1 MKMDKTAGEPS
12 IQLPEDIAAL
22 ILSSFRDG
30 GNDVLQQNGMVIWM
44 TGLSGSGKSTIARLL
59 EKKLAEKNLFSV
71 VLDGDELRKTLNR
84 DLGFSDIDRTENIRR
99 AAELAKLLV
108 QKNIIVICSF
118 ITPMQKHR
126 DLAATITGEKYF
138 EVSVNCPLYVCE
150 QRDVKGLYHKARNH
164 EITDFTGIGSA
175 YQPAV
180 SPDLVLNTAVE
191 TPEESA
197 EKLLDCV
204 FPIVKTE
211 SKQQS

>member
-1 MKMDKTAGEPS
+1 MKMEKTAKETS

-30 GNDVLQQNGMVIWM
+30 GNDVLQQNGIVIWM

-59 EKKLAEKNLFSV
+59 EKKLAENNLFSV
-71 VLDGDELRKTLNR
+71 VLDGDDLRKTLNR
-84 DLGFSDIDRTENIRR
+84 DLGFSDMDRTENIRR

-126 DLAATITGEKYF
+126 DLAANITGEKYF

-150 QRDVKGLYHKARNH
+150 QRDVKGLYLKARNH
-164 EITDFTGIGSA
+164 EIADFTGIDSA
-175 YQPAV
+175 YQPSV
-180 SPDLVLNTAVE
+180 SPDVILNTDVE
-191 TPEESA
+191 LPEESA
-197 EKLLDCV
+197 DKLLNCV
-204 FPIVKTE
+204 LPKVKIN
-211 SKQQS
+211 S